1 MISQQNFDLVRPF
14 LKYQIKDRGLNISIS
29 RENWD
34 TFNGWKKR
42 GKSICKGSMGFRVE
56 LVVPYTASKIKNKT
70 KVGFAT
76 RQKVLFSGDQTL

>member
-14 LKYQIKDRGLNISIS
+14 LKYQVKDRGLDVSIS

-42 GKSICKGSMGFRVE
+42 GKSICKGSKGFRVE
-56 LVVPYTASKIKNKT
+56 LVVPYTTGITRNRK
-70 KVGFAT
+70 KVDFAT
-76 RQKVLFSGDQTL
+76 RRKVLFSVVQTI

>member
-14 LKYQIKDRGLNISIS
+14 LKYQIKDRGLDVSIS

-42 GKSICKGSMGFRVE
+42 GKSICKGSKGFRVE
-56 LVVPYTASKIKNKT
+56 LVVPYTTGTIRNRK

-76 RQKVLFSGDQTL
+76 RRKVLFSSDQTF

>member
-14 LKYQIKDRGLNISIS
+14 LKYQVKDRGLDVSIS

-42 GKSICKGSMGFRVE
+42 GKSICKGSKGFRVE
-56 LVVPYTASKIKNKT
+56 LVVPYATGTIRNRK

-76 RQKVLFSGDQTL
+76 RRKVLFSVDQTI

>member
-1 MISQQNFDLVRPF
+1 MISQQNFNLVRPF

-42 GKSICKGSMGFRVE
+42 GKNICKGSKGFRVE
-56 LVVPYTASKIKNKT
+56 LVVPYTASKIKNIS

-76 RQKVLFSGDQTL
+76 RQKVLFSEEQTL

>member
-14 LKYQIKDRGLNISIS
+14 LMYQIKDRGLDVGIS

-42 GKSICKGSMGFRVE
+42 GKSICKGSKGFRVE
-56 LVVPYTASKIKNKT
+56 LVVPYTTGTIKNRK

-76 RQKVLFSGDQTL
+76 RKKVLFSVDQTI

>member
-14 LKYQIKDRGLNISIS
+14 LMYQIKDRGLDVSIS

-42 GKSICKGSMGFRVE
+42 GKSICKGSKGFRVE
-56 LVVPYTASKIKNKT
+56 LVVPYTTGTIRNRIKI
-70 KVGFAT
+70 GFAT
-76 RQKVLFSGDQTL
+76 RKKVLFSVHQTF

>member
-14 LKYQIKDRGLNISIS
+14 LMYQIEDRGLDVSIS
-29 RENWD
+29 RESWD

-42 GKSICKGSMGFRVE
+42 GKSICKGSKGFKVE
-56 LVVPYTASKIKNKT
+56 LVVPYTTGTIRNRK

-76 RQKVLFSGDQTL
+76 RRKVLFSVDQTI